1 MAEQFGSLT
10 PKHIEFIER
19 QPVFFVGTAGAEGK
33 INVSPKGLDT
43 LRVLGPKR
51 VVWLNLTGSGNE
63 TAAHVRENRRMTLM
77 FCSFGKQ
84 PLILR
89 LYGRADMVYG
99 DREERFASHALLFS
113 EQPGARQ
120 FFEFDIDLVL
130 TSCGYGVPRFN
141 EAGERKT
148 LGKWAANKGEE
159 GIRQYWRDKN
169 RQSLDGKD
177 TGIPGERLA
186 RR

>member
-10 PKHIEFIER
+10 PKHVEFIER
-19 QPVFFVGTAGAEGK
+19 QPVFFVGTAGAGGK

-43 LRVLGPKR
+43 LRVLGPNR

-63 TAAHVRENRRMTLM
+63 TAAHVLENRRMTLM

-89 LYGRADMVYG
+89 LYGRAEMIHG
-99 DREERFASHALLFS
+99 DQEQRFASHAARFS

-120 FFEFDIDLVL
+120 FFELEIDLVL
-130 TSCGYGVPRFN
+130 TSCGYGVPRFDGP
-141 EAGERKT
+141 EERET
-148 LGKWAANKGEE
+148 LGKWAANKGET
-159 GIRQYWRDKN
+159 GIRQYWLDNN
-169 RQSLDGKD
+169 RRSLDGKV
-177 TGIPGERLA
+177 TGITSE
-186 RR
+186 